1 MQTLW
6 TCTSIRP
13 DKTEK
18 HNILSTLFTFI
29 VQIFSR
35 HRHLAWFLR
44 KCAQKYPRGR
54 PKTKSR
60 FANLTKGTQ
69 TLQEI
74 WNRIQI
80 ESEEST
86 LGSGFFRLQSKIRFL
101 KILIKGM
108 HNPVLDLGIRIW
120 IVQMERT
127 LRITCMN
134 HTSHMSQIL
143 AREWQYQ
150 KWDFS

>member
-1 MQTLW
+1 M
-6 TCTSIRP
+6 
-13 DKTEK
+13 
-18 HNILSTLFTFI
+18 
-29 VQIFSR
+29 
-35 HRHLAWFLR
+35 
-44 KCAQKYPRGR
+44 
-54 PKTKSR
+54 
-60 FANLTKGTQ
+60 
-69 TLQEI
+69 QEI

-127 LRITCMN
+127 LNKANQYCHGPAYIDWIRD
-134 HTSHMSQIL
+134 SLIL
-143 AREWQYQ
+143 GSGAGLCVRRPGRAYGSVEIVQLV
-150 KWDFS
+150 